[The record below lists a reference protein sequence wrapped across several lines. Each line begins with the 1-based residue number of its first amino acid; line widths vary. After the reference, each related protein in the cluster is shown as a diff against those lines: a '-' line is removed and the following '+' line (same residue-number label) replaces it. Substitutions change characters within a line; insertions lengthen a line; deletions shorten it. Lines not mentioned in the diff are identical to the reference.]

1 MKRILSQELSALVSV
16 TDRLG
21 RSLPSPLPKQPAK
34 RRLVGLFYFL
44 WLGEHGRHAPHDIAK
59 IIAADPMAGY
69 HPHSALWGDVGTYH
83 HWGEPLFGY
92 YYSDDEWVMRRH
104 IKLFL
109 AAGIDFLFLDVT
121 NAVTYDRNTALLLS
135 ILKEYRADGFPVPKI
150 LFYTNTASGQTVHH
164 LYERYFKSEQHS
176 PLWLFLDK
184 KPVIIARSEECTE
197 EERLFFDIRPP
208 QWPNEPAKEGGWPWM
223 DFDRP
228 QRLFRDP
235 TSELC
240 VMNASVAQH
249 PQLRFGDSV
258 LYGEGGNRGR
268 SFHHGASDPAPDA
281 LMHGYNLAE
290 QIDRALTAD
299 PDVLLLTGWNEWIAG
314 RWNGTEERP
323 IMFVDTASP
332 EYSRDIEMMRGG
344 YGDLYYLQMVDAV
357 RRFKGA
363 TPLPRPEVGDSIVL
377 PGFTDG
383 GMHRHAEGYGTVYH
397 NVTPRNAIRRITV
410 HFTAHRIRIR
420 IETAA
425 PLSDDRS
432 GVFLRTYLATGD
444 GIAFAVLPQDGRARL
459 CPTKGLAP
467 QKAIGSYLLS
477 EGEREISFAIPY
489 HVLKPTGDFIE
500 IKVADAA
507 GEFSCTDDFYDVG
520 DTFPCGALLCRIP
533 LPDEIV
539 QRLGGMT

>member
-1 MKRILSQELSALVSV
+1 
-16 TDRLG
+16 
-21 RSLPSPLPKQPAK
+21 
-34 RRLVGLFYFL
+34 
-44 WLGEHGRHAPHDIAK
+44 
-59 IIAADPMAGY
+59 
-69 HPHSALWGDVGTYH
+69 VGTYH

-344 YGDLYYLQMVDAV
+344 YGDNYYLTLCEYIA
-357 RRFKGA
+357 RLKGTEQNA
-363 TPLPRPEVGDSIVL
+363 LPLLKNGESITF
-377 PGFTDG
+377 PGWPDG
-383 GMHRHAEGYGTVYH
+383 NVSRDAEGYG
-397 NVTPRNAIRRITV
+397 
-410 HFTAHRIRIR
+410 
-420 IETAA
+420 
-425 PLSDDRS
+425 
-432 GVFLRTYLATGD
+432 
-444 GIAFAVLPQDGRARL
+444 Q
-459 CPTKGLAP
+459 
-467 QKAIGSYLLS
+467 SYLNMSGRHSIRAISAENGGDCVKITLTTADPVENPPCMEPQSDLERMFAGFDTAESAKEGVARSLS
-477 EGEREISFAIPY
+477 SIRTSSSSFASPRT
-489 HVLKPTGDFIE
+489 V
-500 IKVADAA
+500 
-507 GEFSCTDDFYDVG
+507 FSASLIRNFEKGRRMTVTD
-520 DTFPCGALLCRIP
+520 TLNTL
-533 LPDEIV
+533 
-539 QRLGGMT
+539 